1 MKEKAATRV
10 KVDDMEP
17 SIFEAPLHF
26 VYTDTRR
33 TVAVARYH
41 RRRQGQECADAA
53 PAGGRGS
60 VWAGH
65 AEAHVRG
72 GDVP

>member
-1 MKEKAATRV
+1 MKEKAAARV

-17 SIFEAPLHF
+17 SIFGGAASLRVHGHSAG
-26 VYTDTRR
+26 RWR
-33 TVAVARYH
+33 WRCH